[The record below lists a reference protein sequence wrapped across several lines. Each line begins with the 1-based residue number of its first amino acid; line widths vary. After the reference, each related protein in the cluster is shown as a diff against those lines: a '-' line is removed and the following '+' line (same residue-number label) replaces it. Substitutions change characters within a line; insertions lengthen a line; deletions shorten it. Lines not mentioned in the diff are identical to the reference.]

1 MNIKQSLSIAAL
13 ALAVNSAFAAG
24 SPGVERTTQGFL
36 DALAAAGGTPL
47 EQMTPQ
53 DARGVLVGAQAGVK
67 VDLSGIEVEDKSISV
82 DGQSIALKVVRPT
95 DAEGTLPVFMFF
107 HGGGWVLGD
116 YPTHERLIR
125 DLVVGSGAAAVYV
138 DYTPSP
144 EARYPTAINQAYA
157 ATRWVAQHGQQIGV
171 DGQRLAVAGN
181 SVGGNMAAVV
191 SLMAKDKGTPAIKY
205 QLLLWPVTDANFNNA
220 SYNQFADGHFLSK
233 NLMQWFWDNYTSDP
247 KQRAEIYASPLQ
259 ASLEQLKGL
268 PPALVQTA
276 EFDVLRDEGEA
287 YARKLDAAG
296 VEVTAVRYNGMI
308 HDFGLLNVVSQIPGT
323 RTALQQAAAALK
335 ANLE

>member
-1 MNIKQSLSIAAL
+1 MNIKQRLSIAVL

-24 SPGVERTTQGFL
+24 SPGVERNTQGFL
-36 DALAAAGGTPL
+36 DALAAGGGKPL

-53 DARGVLVGAQAGVK
+53 DARAVLVGAQAGVQ
-67 VDLSGIEVEDKSISV
+67 VDLSGIEVADKTISV
-82 DGQSIALKVVRPT
+82 DGQSIALKVVRP
-95 DAEGTLPVFMFF
+95 AGVAGTLPVFMYF

-157 ATRWVAQHGQQIGV
+157 ATQWVAQHGAQIGV
-171 DGQRLAVAGN
+171 DGKRLAVAGN

-191 SLMAKDKGTPAIKY
+191 SLMAKDKGSPALKY
-205 QLLLWPVTDANFNNA
+205 QLLLWPVTDANFDNA
-220 SYNQFADGHFLSK
+220 SYNHFSDGHFLSK
-233 NLMQWFWDNYTSDP
+233 SLMQWFWDNYTTDP
-247 KQRAEIYASPLQ
+247 KQRAEIYASPLH
-259 ASLEQLKGL
+259 ASPEQLKGL
-268 PPALVQTA
+268 PPAMVQTA

-308 HDFGLLNVVSQIPGT
+308 HDFGLLNVLSQLPGT
-323 RTALQQAAAALK
+323 RAALQQAAAALK
-335 ANLE
+335 ANLQ